1 MEEVGQ
7 DNEVKGSA
15 LFLIHLWVCATL
27 AIRTSVNIGYKN
39 DCVQLLR
46 TFLNIMIGSHRD
58 EYLVRSV
65 VFWHYSYIGS
75 ILS

>member
-7 DNEVKGSA
+7 GNEMKGSA
-15 LFLIHLWVCATL
+15 GFPIHLWICVML
-27 AIRTSVNIGYKN
+27 AIRNSDIIGYKN

-65 VFWHYSYIGS
+65 VFWHYGYIES

>member
-1 MEEVGQ
+1 MQEVGQ
-7 DNEVKGSA
+7 GTEAKGSA
-15 LFLIHLWVCATL
+15 GFPVRLRVCATL
-27 AIRTSVNIGYKN
+27 AIQTSVNAGLKN
-39 DCVQLLR
+39 DCVQLLK

-65 VFWHYSYIGS
+65 VFWGYSYIGS